1 MRKLFEELPI
11 DGEFNKKTENSKI
24 FKEEKPFSEIPFTI
38 DDIPSLDDASKEDI
52 KTYCNRK

>member
-1 MRKLFEELPI
+1 MVKGI
-11 DGEFNKKTENSKI
+11 SENSKI

-52 KTYCNRK
+52 KAYLQSKVTSYQPSES